1 MSLRSARLNQLMQ
14 GVIKTGPN
22 IPKGPEHN
30 EQDYLLWMD
39 QTLMAYASA
48 ARRRKVPE
56 LFDTVAEKT
65 GFSLSETKR
74 LFGELLRLAP
84 ELLTFHLICQELE
97 RLRS

>member
-14 GVIKTGPN
+14 GVIKNGLT
-22 IPKGPEHN
+22 IPKGPEHD
-30 EQDYLLWMD
+30 EQDYLLWID
-39 QTLMAYASA
+39 QTLMAYAEA

-56 LFDTVAEKT
+56 LFDTIAQAT
-65 GFSLSETKR
+65 GFSLAETKR

-84 ELLTFHLICQELE
+84 ELLTFHLLCQELE